1 MSTPLS
7 SAEYRA
13 LKIRAELSRASK
25 LATMRRIAAE
35 CGLGEHWL
43 AHNAMVARDTGRP
56 WRGVDYSGVRRVM
69 RLHAEMFAA
78 HRLVDELVSRRGL
91 DYRSLES

>member
-1 MSTPLS
+1 MQSDRITS
-7 SAEYRA
+7 SEYRA

-43 AHNAMVARDTGRP
+43 AHNAMCGRNSGRP
-56 WRGVDYSGVRRVM
+56 WRGVDYSGVRRIM
-69 RLHAEMFAA
+69 RLHREMFAA
-78 HRLVDELVSRRGL
+78 HRLVDRLVTRRGL
-91 DYRSLES
+91 EV